1 MILHLKQPWDN
12 YINYTF
18 LSNRCQERETLT
30 PGNTSY
36 PLRRHSPKE
45 RRRIEETELRRPC
58 SLDPADATELGL
70 TLKVN
75 PLASVF
81 MRDTFVDNGCF
92 L

>member
-1 MILHLKQPWDN
+1 MYGEGD
-12 YINYTF
+12 
-18 LSNRCQERETLT
+18 LT
-30 PGNTSY
+30 PGNKSY

-45 RRRIEETELRRPC
+45 RRRIEETELRKPC

-81 MRDTFVDNGCF
+81 LRDTFVNN
-92 L
+92 